1 MPWILGRLTFE
12 DTPTRAYQDISDDS
26 PPTMSSM
33 IGSFVSSLRPDR
45 AFSSTPVNT
54 PKELFKDQYVVP
66 YFTCFNFLDA
76 EEGEGLSRPVLFSC
90 RYLSFSCTIDH
101 FLQSSWK
108 EQMTPQVIR
117 THGHHFPTRSC
128 HCRLIC

>member
-1 MPWILGRLTFE
+1 MLTYCVRCVGLLGSPQRQQSSETIAPWTLGRLMFE
-12 DTPTRAYQDISDDS
+12 DTSFRAYQDISDDS

-33 IGSFVSSLRPDR
+33 IGSFMSSLRPDR

-66 YFTCFNFLDA
+66 YFYLLLDA
-76 EEGEGLSRPVLFSC
+76 EEHGGLSRPVSFSC
-90 RYLSFSCTIDH
+90 RYLSLSCATEH

-108 EQMTPQVIR
+108 A
-117 THGHHFPTRSC
+117 
-128 HCRLIC
+128 